1 MGGTPPG
8 QPTAPVPL
16 TAQDYAKAA
25 QLGVG
30 MGTSSKVTGTSTI
43 YMPGGFQPPADMPG
57 YKKLQLYGP
66 NALVDRGADKL
77 TYDQAKGLP
86 AQWIQTDPDM
96 LKKLVNKGIINKVPG
111 FDVGMGLPEI
121 MSAWDDLVQASF
133 AANQAGGANGKQW
146 TPWDILDTYSSNKN
160 KYGTV
165 KKGDWEYDVATGERI
180 RYIGQTSKTTTSKS
194 VNLSSLEDVQALTT
208 QVLTQALGRAPTA
221 NELAQYKSTINGAQA
236 KNPTVTTTT
245 SQLSGDVATGNVETT
260 AQNSITSGGFS
271 NDAAA
276 QMVQDQ
282 AKKGPEYGKY
292 QSGTTY
298 YNALMQMLTGG

>member
-1 MGGTPPG
+1 MSTPPG
-8 QPTAPVPL
+8 QPTAPAPL
-16 TAQDYAKAA
+16 TAQDYARAA
-25 QLGVG
+25 QNGVG
-30 MGTSSKVTGTSTI
+30 MGVSSRVTGTSPI
-43 YMPGGFQPPADMPG
+43 YMPGVFGAPAGMPEA
-57 YKKLQLYGP
+57 QAREIMGP
-66 NALVDRGADKL
+66 NGPNTL

-133 AANQAGGANGKQW
+133 AANQAGGANGKKW
-146 TPWDILDTYSSNKN
+146 TPWDILDTYSNSKN

-221 NELAQYKSTINGAQA
+221 NELAQYKSTINGAQE

-260 AQNSITSGGFS
+260 AQNSVTSGGFS

-276 QMVQDQ
+276 QMVQNQ

>member
-1 MGGTPPG
+1 MSTPPG
-8 QPTAPVPL
+8 QPTAPRPL
-16 TAQDYAKAA
+16 TAEDYARAA
-25 QLGVG
+25 QQGVG
-30 MGTSSKVTGTSTI
+30 MGMSNKVTGTSTI
-43 YMPGGFQPPADMPG
+43 FMPGMFGAPAGMPEAQARE
-57 YKKLQLYGP
+57 LFGP
-66 NALVDRGADKL
+66 NGPNTL

-86 AQWIQTDPDM
+86 AQWIQNDPEM

-133 AANQAGGANGKQW
+133 AANQAGGANGKKW
-146 TPWDILDTYSSNKN
+146 TPWDILDTYSNNKN

-165 KKGDWEYDVATGERI
+165 RKGDWEYDVATGERI
-180 RYIGQTSKTTTSKS
+180 RYIGATSKTTTSKS

-221 NELAQYKSTINGAQA
+221 NEVAQYKSTINSAQE

-245 SQLSGDVATGNVETT
+245 SQLAGNAETGGVDTV
-260 AQNSITSGGFS
+260 AQNSTTSGGLT
-271 NDAAA
+271 DAAAA
-276 QMVQDQ
+276 QMVQNQ

>member
-1 MGGTPPG
+1 MSTPPG
-8 QPTAPVPL
+8 QPGAPAPL
-16 TAQDYAKAA
+16 TAQDYQRAA
-25 QLGVG
+25 QSGIG
-30 MGTSSKVTGTSTI
+30 AGTSSRITGNSTI
-43 YMPGGFQPPADMPG
+43 YMPGINDSPHSTSEAMERAKKGPQP
-57 YKKLQLYGP
+57 
-66 NALVDRGADKL
+66 GAL
-77 TYDQAKGLP
+77 TYDQVKGLP
-86 AQWIQTDPDM
+86 AQWMQGDPDM

-133 AANQAGGANGKQW
+133 AANQASGEGGKKW
-146 TPWDILDTYSSNKN
+146 TPWDILDTYSNSKN
-160 KYGTV
+160 KFGTV

-194 VNLSSLEDVQALTT
+194 VNLSSFEDVQALTT
-208 QVLTQALGRAPTA
+208 QVLTQALGRAPTPV
-221 NELAQYKSTINGAQA
+221 ELAQYKSTINGAQE

-245 SQLSGDVATGNVETT
+245 SQLSGDVSTGNVETT
-260 AQNSITSGGFS
+260 AQNSVTSGGFS

-276 QMVQDQ
+276 QMVQNN